1 MNKVITNKK
10 FVEVL
15 KERFQNEMPRILK
28 EIEVYESHL
37 KMGKLKHSPKM
48 DELLDF
54 PDYLSKLIPEIKGL
68 K

>member
-1 MNKVITNKK
+1 MCLIT
-10 FVEVL
+10 
-15 KERFQNEMPRILK
+15 RILK

-37 KMGKLKHSPKM
+37 KIGKLKYSPEM

-54 PDYLSKLIPEIKGL
+54 PDYLSKLIPEIKRL